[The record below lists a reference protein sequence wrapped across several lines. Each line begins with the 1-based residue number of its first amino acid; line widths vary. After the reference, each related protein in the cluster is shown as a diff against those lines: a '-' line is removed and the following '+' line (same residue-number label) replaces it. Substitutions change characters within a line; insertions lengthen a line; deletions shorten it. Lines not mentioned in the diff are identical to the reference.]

1 MKFAA
6 LLEHLRNPTLAT
18 RKDLWKL
25 LPETH
30 TKQPFSRAQIRELQ
44 KVLAK
49 ESDLDV
55 RTIGIIAL
63 DQILH
68 MPVPEP
74 DRFFNW
80 LFHSF
85 RSRGGADTA
94 RSLVLTVRDDENFRD
109 VQALVEVA
117 RYLDSERYAQTEFRH
132 VSQHSPDWADIR
144 WDAINS
150 ICFIGRPSMFRDCP
164 IINRFPADLRF
175 SIEPPDSDAPGDF
188 HRVCQKREKAGKLI
202 YPTTQDES
210 HRHDHAIVQRFVIS
224 HLGTRKTIIVI
235 AGGSS
240 LGTVGAAQWLT
251 SKYMYDAERR
261 SDLARVAG
269 QEPDWTTRVE
279 VLLSVSATIER
290 PARPWRPIVDDAALF
305 LNSSRNLLREPNRI
319 AVATQ
324 TGQLKSAE
332 DVKYLLF
339 DDDELRLS
347 EADYAAAVALCVKYC
362 LDHHPSMPIAEFQTD
377 KRLWLNEKWP
387 VGRDLVAF
395 FRDHLQRHSFNG
407 ILEVPADSLNLK
419 LENRRIEVVRAG

>member
-1 MKFAA
+1 MKFAT
-6 LLEHLRNPTLAT
+6 LLEHLGNPTLAT

-49 ESDLDV
+49 EGDLDV

-63 DQILH
+63 VQILLI
-68 MPVPEP
+68 PVPEP
-74 DRFFNW
+74 ESFFNW
-80 LFHSF
+80 LFQSF
-85 RSRGGADTA
+85 RSQGGANPA

-117 RYLDSERYAQTEFRH
+117 RHLNSERYAQTEFRH
-132 VSQHSPDWADIR
+132 VSQQSPDWADIR
-144 WDAINS
+144 WEAINS
-150 ICFIGRPSMFRDCP
+150 ICFIGRPSMFRGCP
-164 IINRFPADLRF
+164 IISRFPADLRF
-175 SIEPPDSDAPGDF
+175 SIEPPDSDAPRSF
-188 HRVCQKREKAGKLI
+188 HRVCQKRERAGKLI

-210 HRHDHAIVQRFVIS
+210 HRHDQAIVQRFVIS
-224 HLGTRKTIIVI
+224 HLGARKTIIVI

-240 LGTVGAAQWLT
+240 LGTVGAARWLT
-251 SKYMYDAERR
+251 SKYMFDAERR
-261 SDLARVAG
+261 SLARVAG
-269 QEPDWTTRVE
+269 LELDWTTRVE
-279 VLLSVSATIER
+279 VLLSVSAAIEK

-305 LNSSRNLLREPNRI
+305 LNSSRNLLREPSRI
-319 AVATQ
+319 ALATQ

-332 DVKYLLF
+332 DVRYLLF
-339 DDDELRLS
+339 DDDEVKLS
-347 EADYAAAVALCVKYC
+347 EADHAAAVAVCVKYL

-377 KRLWLNEKWP
+377 KRLWPDGKWP
-387 VGRDLVAF
+387 VGRDLVGF

-419 LENRRIEVVRAG
+419 LENRRIEVIRAE

>member
-1 MKFAA
+1 MRSPT
-6 LLEHLRNPTLAT
+6 LLEHLRNPTLAI
-18 RKDLWKL
+18 RKDNWKQ
-25 LPETH
+25 LPEFH
-30 TKQPFSRAQIRELQ
+30 VKQPFSRAQIMELQ
-44 KVLAK
+44 KALAK

-74 DRFFNW
+74 ESFFNW

-85 RSRGGADTA
+85 RSRGGADTGP
-94 RSLVLTVRDDENFRD
+94 SLVLTVRDDENFRD

-117 RYLDSERYAQTEFRH
+117 RHLDAERYAQTEFRD
-132 VSQHSPDWADIR
+132 VSQQSPDWADIR
-144 WDAINS
+144 WDTINS
-150 ICFIGRPSMFRDCP
+150 NCFIGRPSMFRGCP
-164 IINRFPADLRF
+164 IVSRFPADLRF
-175 SIEPPDSDAPGDF
+175 SIEPPDSEAPGGF

-210 HRHDHAIVQRFVIS
+210 YRHDHAIVQRFVIS
-224 HLGTRKTIIVI
+224 HLGAKKTIIVI

-251 SKYMYDAERR
+251 SKYMCDAERK
-261 SDLARVAG
+261 SLARVAG
-269 QEPDWTTRVE
+269 LELDGTTRVE
-279 VLLSVSATIER
+279 VLLSVSATKEK

-305 LNSSRNLLREPNRI
+305 LNSSRNLLREPSRI
-319 AVATQ
+319 AVATE
-324 TGQLKSAE
+324 TGHLESAK

-339 DDDELRLS
+339 DDDELKLS
-347 EADYAAAVALCVKYC
+347 EADYAAAVAVCVKYW
-362 LDHHPSMPIAEFQTD
+362 LDHRSSMPIAEFQTD
-377 KRLWLNEKWP
+377 KRLWLDEKWP

-407 ILEVPADSLNLK
+407 ILEVAADSLNLK
-419 LENRRIEVVRAG
+419 LENYRIEVIRAE